1 MDKSTEMLPGLLEML
16 ILKAVSLGPLH
27 GYGRLES
34 LRQGDR
40 RGDEHNPRGGVRC
53 WPDCAHY

>member
-1 MDKSTEMLPGLLEML
+1 MDKSTELLMGLLEMP

-34 LRQGDR
+34 LSSTLSI
-40 RGDEHNPRGGVRC
+40 H
-53 WPDCAHY
+53 AA